1 MNEILVER
9 EGLNDLSR
17 IVKEAER
24 WGLNLVVIGG
34 YAVRAYTRGY
44 RYTKD
49 IDLVASMTEM
59 GRLIAL
65 LKSMGYEVKETKFGL
80 VGRKKLDGGFIDL
93 HISIGEIWDISTNK
107 RYAIDEILKESK
119 CMEISGFFEEGRKI
133 KIKVFVAPLEDLV
146 ILKLMTR
153 GREKDMIDLI
163 SLITDRCDKLDP
175 KKFSSK
181 CSKADLSRHVR
192 EQVLNLIGLIRT
204 GEARKIW
211 LSITGRRLIR
221 KTETDLI
228 RHLREMEKVL

>member
-1 MNEILVER
+1 MNENLVER
-9 EGLNDLSR
+9 EGLNDLGR
-17 IVKEAER
+17 IVKEADGC
-24 WGLNLVVIGG
+24 GLNLVVIGG

-49 IDLVASMTEM
+49 IDLVAALTEM

-65 LKSMGYEVKETKFGL
+65 LKSLGYEVKETKFGL
-80 VGRKKLDGGFIDL
+80 AGSRKLDGGFIDL
-93 HISIGEIWDISTNK
+93 HISVGEIWDISTNK
-107 RYAIDEILKESK
+107 RYAIDEILKESER
-119 CMEISGFFEEGRKI
+119 MEISGFFEEGRKI
-133 KIKVFVAPLEDLV
+133 KIKAFIAPLEDLV
-146 ILKLMTR
+146 IVKLMTR
-153 GREKDMIDLI
+153 GREKDMVDLI
-163 SLITDRCDKLDP
+163 SLITDRWDKLDLQ
-175 KKFSSK
+175 KFSSK

-211 LSITGRRLIR
+211 PSITGRRLIR